1 MKIKDI
7 QKKVTFSFEI
17 FPPKKTYS
25 SASLAKTF
33 APLTALQP
41 DFISVTYGAGGSTI
55 QQNKTVDLCRILK
68 QEYHTEAVAHLT
80 CINSRKS
87 EVAGMLE
94 LMKAQGIENILAL
107 RGDRNPDIVSP
118 GDFHYAWELIAFIHE
133 HSDFDICAA
142 CYPEGHPESGSLRED
157 VRHLKQK
164 VDAGV
169 SSLITQLF
177 FDNED
182 FYRFQELCDVA
193 DIHVPIHAGIMPV
206 TNKNQIERMVSMC
219 GASLPKKFAR
229 MMARYEND
237 PVALQ
242 DAGISYA
249 TEQIV
254 DLLSSGV
261 DGIHLYTMNKPEL
274 AKKISDNVRSLV
286 DARNRQ

>member
-1 MKIKDI
+1 M
-7 QKKVTFSFEI
+7 
-17 FPPKKTYS
+17 
-25 SASLAKTF
+25 
-33 APLTALQP
+33 
-41 DFISVTYGAGGSTI
+41 
-55 QQNKTVDLCRILK
+55 
-68 QEYHTEAVAHLT
+68 
-80 CINSRKS
+80 
-87 EVAGMLE
+87 
-94 LMKAQGIENILAL
+94 
-107 RGDRNPDIVSP
+107 
-118 GDFHYAWELIAFIHE
+118 
-133 HSDFDICAA
+133 
-142 CYPEGHPESGSLRED
+142 
-157 VRHLKQK
+157 RHLKQK